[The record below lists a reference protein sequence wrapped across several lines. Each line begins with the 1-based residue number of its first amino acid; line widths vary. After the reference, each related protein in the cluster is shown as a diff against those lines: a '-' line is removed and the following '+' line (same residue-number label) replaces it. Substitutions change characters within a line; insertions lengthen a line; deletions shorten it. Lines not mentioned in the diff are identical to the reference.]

1 MSRIQDGDIAWA
13 PPLSFG
19 LRKSLDIALLSQ
31 LGNLTQMHKSPGAGT
46 LSTTGSTAGGTMI
59 PGIISAGGE
68 VPGGSLGVASQLS
81 VATLE
86 ALLKAKGGRKSKMPT
101 KNQWFHQVLF
111 GEYKDRE
118 VGGKKIA
125 SRAVREAIREG
136 KLPPLPL
143 SKVEGKEMCLAS
155 HT

>member
-68 VPGGSLGVASQLS
+68 VPGGIPQCHIPTQRSHPRGLAQGKGWKGIQNADEEPVVPPGPVWRIQRQEGRGKKDRVPRSARVDQGGK
-81 VATLE
+81 AHPTTALE
-86 ALLKAKGGRKSKMPT
+86 GGR
-101 KNQWFHQVLF
+101 
-111 GEYKDRE
+111 E
-118 VGGKKIA
+118 
-125 SRAVREAIREG
+125 
-136 KLPPLPL
+136 
-143 SKVEGKEMCLAS
+143 
-155 HT
+155 